1 MTAHPYGVNT
11 PAGLLMTF
19 NVVFKLVEIYM
30 LEDYYKHVQAGRPPL
45 CGIACWFS
53 MFGLMHSNNL
63 QAGGGVPKAALGLR
77 ECR

>member
-1 MTAHPYGVNT
+1 MNALVLTAIVCDLIDRKFLR
-11 PAGLLMTF
+11 AA
-19 NVVFKLVEIYM
+19 VF
-30 LEDYYKHVQAGRPPL
+30 